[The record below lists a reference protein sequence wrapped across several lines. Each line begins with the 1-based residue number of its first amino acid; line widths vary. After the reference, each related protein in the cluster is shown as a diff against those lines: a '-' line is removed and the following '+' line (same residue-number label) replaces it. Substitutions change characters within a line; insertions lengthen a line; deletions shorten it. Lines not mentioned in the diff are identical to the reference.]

1 MHERLKRW
9 RKKVSDSLGIEST
22 YVLNRQILGLGRPNT
37 QAKLESIE
45 GSRIGKSSGFS
56 GGLIETVT
64 RSLEDE
70 KSGTLPIK
78 RKNRPR

>member
-1 MHERLKRW
+1 MHEHLKRW

>member
-45 GSRIGKSSGFS
+45 GSRIGKWSGFS

-70 KSGTLPIK
+70 KSGTLPTK